1 MVWQCQFVD
10 WSIWLSSDFY
20 STWKDFV
27 GQHWFTSDQP
37 SASQGWLKTRQL
49 LAYLEIISN
58 ICWKTQFFHIDQ
70 YSVPLFEA
78 VIIWISQRHQSFK
91 KLEQWPYENVKQVL
105 RQYNHCFTM
114 PPHDR
119 RTEEGLTEIL
129 YQYHLS
135 LYWHTRTNRTAE
147 ATKQQILNCW

>member
-27 GQHWFTSDQP
+27 GQHRFTSDQP

-91 KLEQWPYENVKQVL
+91 KLEQWPYENVKQVSTIASQCHHMTDGQKKDWQKSYINIICHYTDTQEQTVQL
-105 RQYNHCFTM
+105 
-114 PPHDR
+114 
-119 RTEEGLTEIL
+119 
-129 YQYHLS
+129 
-135 LYWHTRTNRTAE
+135 
-147 ATKQQILNCW
+147 KQRNSRY